1 MKEMI
6 DLMENKALRAEKK
19 QKEAEEEIQSMK
31 ASVTSAAIQHGL
43 LESVEDSI
51 CLTDLF
57 EALDG
62 MKQLN
67 AYMKREIADL
77 KKTKQTYVDMISLTG
92 YKDPLLDCG
101 DSAAEISP
109 GERERYQLTE
119 VIDDQGFQIC
129 KLESMIKKLRYQL
142 SVFHKNVLHE
152 KNSMYDNMTYIDR
165 AVVES
170 IQADIE
176 IPTIKSKDLSFLVG
190 AYIDEDDDLIG
201 KGSFGEVFLR
211 EYQGEAVAVKVPY
224 ISEGV
229 RDEDDQKRMIRINA
243 DHARTT
249 MEALVNIAF
258 ADHPSFPK
266 TVGIVDIKG
275 APSLILEFLGD
286 KKTGTSFPLSHAI
299 KFQIPSISKENWF
312 AIIMDIISGIKAM
325 HEKGLLH
332 NDLKANN
339 ILLQWDLKDQRW
351 HAFIID
357 MGKVST
363 QTIPLKHKGLP
374 KEELEGYKQGIL
386 FPHLAPEYILDL
398 QPMSVQ
404 TDIYSLG
411 VLLARIDKVLR
422 SRHLRDL
429 TAQMTNVNP
438 RLRPSWKIIE
448 KVITKAQKRNFS

>member
-1 MKEMI
+1 
-6 DLMENKALRAEKK
+6 
-19 QKEAEEEIQSMK
+19 MK
-31 ASVTSAAIQHGL
+31 ASVTSAAIHHGL
-43 LESVEDSI
+43 LESVEDSF

-62 MKQLN
+62 MKKIN
-67 AYMKREIADL
+67 AHMKREIADL

-92 YKDPLLDCG
+92 YRDPLFDCG
-101 DSAAEISP
+101 DSAVEISP
-109 GERERYQLTE
+109 GERERYQLKE
-119 VIDDQGFQIC
+119 VNEDQGFQIC
-129 KLESMIKKLRYQL
+129 KQESMIKKLRYQL
-142 SVFHKNVLHE
+142 SVYHKNVLHE

-165 AVVES
+165 AVVQS

-176 IPTIKSKDLSFLVG
+176 IPTINSKDLSFLVG

-224 ISEGV
+224 ICEGV
-229 RDEDDQKRMIRINA
+229 RDEDDQKRMIRIKA

-249 MEALVNIAF
+249 MEALVNIVF
-258 ADHPSFPK
+258 TDHPSFPK
-266 TVGIVDIKG
+266 TVGIVDIEG

-299 KFQIPSISKENWF
+299 KFQIPSISKDSWF

-339 ILLQWDLKDQRW
+339 ILLQWDLEDQRW

-363 QTIPLKHKGLP
+363 QTIPLKLKGLP

-429 TAQMTNVNP
+429 AAQMTNVNP
-438 RLRPSWKIIE
+438 RLRPSWKTME